1 MNPIKESTRK
11 HGHLKPKRKLFVN
24 FIDAALLPKT
34 VRRNQPSLRR
44 QAILNAVQTNWTPG
58 DVCVTN
64 FKIGNIKV
72 PDDMAEIN
80 DDYDASDDID
90 LDPIHLDDR
99 RIEEEMKR
107 RPDSKKKGNA
117 DPSKLL

>member
-1 MNPIKESTRK
+1 
-11 HGHLKPKRKLFVN
+11 
-24 FIDAALLPKT
+24 
-34 VRRNQPSLRR
+34 
-44 QAILNAVQTNWTPG
+44 
-58 DVCVTN
+58 
-64 FKIGNIKV
+64 
-72 PDDMAEIN
+72 MAEIN